1 MKKNSAALK
10 KPLQKH
16 ISSDSKPFRQQ
27 SFSQNYRLQAL
38 VIFLFAFALYAN
50 TLGHQYALDDDLM
63 IRDNKFTKQ
72 GFSGI
77 GKILTTDALAGVFGE
92 QNLLQGGR
100 YRPLSQVFF
109 AVEYEL
115 FGLNP
120 FIGHLINVF
129 LYGLLCV
136 LLFHVLRKIF
146 KNYSSVKWYFGLP
159 FLVTML
165 FTVHPLHTEVVANI
179 KGRDEIMSLIG
190 SLGALWF
197 ALKYCENRKPLNLLW
212 IAVIFIFA
220 LLSKENAA
228 TFIAVI
234 PLTMYFFSDPKRK
247 DYLVITAVLF
257 SAFAVYALIRYNAL
271 GFFMNSYEET
281 ELFNNPFAEASISQK
296 YATIVYTWLR
306 YLGLIVFAYP
316 LTHDY
321 YPYQVPLMNW
331 SDFRVI
337 LPLIIFAALATI
349 AVLKFRKKSLV
360 SFAILFFAVTF
371 SIQSNLLLNIG
382 TFMNERFMFVSLI
395 GFCIIVAMFFRRLS
409 GDDQSGKPVWVQVAV
424 YLFVFLIITF
434 SSITINRN
442 RAWKNSETLVL
453 TDVKTSVNSARCNYI
468 AGFTLLEKAR
478 KEPDA
483 AEKKQY
489 YTNAAFYLERGLN
502 IYGKNTS
509 ALGNL
514 GEVYIALGRYDEAR
528 SMYMRVLEQIPDDQV
543 SIANLRVI
551 ANLYVRDGKF
561 NEAIQLLKTVAEIT
575 LIDPADYNSIGE
587 IFGRNLNQL
596 DSAELY
602 FEKSLERYS
611 EYAPALENMGL
622 VQGMRGNYQQS
633 LEYFLQAYPLDS
645 SNADLLHNLSRTYR
659 NLGDILKAEEM
670 QVRADHLS
678 NQ

>member
-1 MKKNSAALK
+1 MPKPK
-10 KPLQKH
+10 KPVTKQPPKT
-16 ISSDSKPFRQQ
+16 KPTAEPAKP
-27 SFSQNYRLQAL
+27 FSQNFRLQAL

-72 GFSGI
+72 GFSGL

-100 YRPLSQVFF
+100 YRPLSQVCF

-120 FIGHLINVF
+120 FIGHFINVL

-146 KNYSSVKWYFGLP
+146 KNYTSSKWYFGLP
-159 FLVTML
+159 FLVTAL
-165 FTVHPLHTEVVANI
+165 FAVHPLHTEVVANI
-179 KGRDEIMSLIG
+179 KGRDEIMSLLG

-197 ALKYCENRKPLNLLW
+197 ALKYCENRKPLDLLW
-212 IAVIFIFA
+212 GAVIFILA

-234 PLTMYFFSDPKRK
+234 PLTMYFFSEAKRK
-247 DYLVITAVLF
+247 DYVIITAVLIA
-257 SAFAVYALIRYNAL
+257 AFAVYALIRYNAL

-281 ELFNNPFAEASISQK
+281 ELFNNPFAEASVSQK

-306 YLGLIVFAYP
+306 YLGLIVFAHP

-321 YPYQVPLMNW
+321 YPYQVPLMDW

-337 LPLIIFAALATI
+337 LSLIIFAALATI

-395 GFCIIVAMFFRRLS
+395 GFCIVVAMFFRRLS
-409 GDDQSGKPVWVQVAV
+409 GDDQSGKPVWAQVAV

-434 SSITINRN
+434 SSVTINRN
-442 RAWKNSETLVL
+442 KAWKNSETLVL

-478 KEPDA
+478 KEQDT

-489 YTNAAFYLERGLN
+489 YTDAALYLERGLN

-514 GEVYIALGRYDEAR
+514 GEVYIALGRLEEAQT
-528 SMYMRVLEQIPDDQV
+528 MYMRLLEQIPDARV
-543 SIANLRVI
+543 AIANLRVI
-551 ANLYVRDGKF
+551 SNLYVRDGKY
-561 NEAIQLLKTVAEIT
+561 NEAIQLLKTLAKQTV
-575 LIDPADYNSIGE
+575 IDPADYNSIGE

-602 FEKSLERYS
+602 FEKSLERFS
-611 EYAPALENMGL
+611 GYAPALENMGL
-622 VQGMRGNYQQS
+622 VQGMRGNYQKS
-633 LEYFLQAYPLDS
+633 LEYFLLAYPLDS
-645 SNADLLHNLSRTYR
+645 TNADLLRNLSSTYR
-659 NLGDILKAEEM
+659 NLGNISKAEEM
-670 QVRADHLS
+670 QLKADKLS
-678 NQ
+678 SL